1 MSRFFRWWTG
11 LTQRD
16 VDWTT
21 VGIVALFVAVLF
33 LYIENWLARG
43 REDKLDD
50 EVRMLRLQVA
60 NLIKSNEHTKRT
72 LKAPLVKQTS
82 ADWDDN
88 FRKTEVMS
96 QIPK

>member
-1 MSRFFRWWTG
+1 
-11 LTQRD
+11 
-16 VDWTT
+16 
-21 VGIVALFVAVLF
+21 
-33 LYIENWLARG
+33 
-43 REDKLDD
+43 
-50 EVRMLRLQVA
+50 
-60 NLIKSNEHTKRT
+60 